1 MTVLENVERLLRK
14 GKERRGTSKSA
25 SIKVPEK
32 EKQEDLS
39 ECFSIEQEDLSECFS
54 IETPIRPP
62 KTVSGEYEKST
73 SEDAGILNFQPE
85 PHAPFEQEQTYD
97 VDAFQKNDRTVEK
110 ILTPPPDL
118 KKALTQIP
126 QSLKEA
132 FKEILNGELV
142 GVWPIG
148 SDCLRK

>member
-1 MTVLENVERLLRK
+1 LTVLENVERLLRK

-25 SIKVPEK
+25 SMKVPEK
-32 EKQEDLS
+32 EKEEDLS
-39 ECFSIEQEDLSECFS
+39 ECF
-54 IETPIRPP
+54 PIKVPAKST
-62 KTVSGEYEKST
+62 KTISDKYEKNPA
-73 SEDAGILNFQPE
+73 EDTDVLNFQPE
-85 PHAPFEQEQTYD
+85 PHAPFEQEPTYD

-110 ILTPPPDL
+110 LLTPPPDF
-118 KKALTQIP
+118 KKALMQIP
-126 QSLKEA
+126 QPLKEA

>member
-1 MTVLENVERLLRK
+1 MRQQSGVKQKEASNDVSVE
-14 GKERRGTSKSA
+14 
-25 SIKVPEK
+25 VCEK
-32 EKQEDLS
+32 HEEEDLS
-39 ECFSIEQEDLSECFS
+39 ECFP

-85 PHAPFEQEQTYD
+85 PHAPFEQEPTYD

-110 ILTPPPDL
+110 LLTPPPDF
-118 KKALTQIP
+118 KKALAQIP
-126 QSLKEA
+126 QPLKEA

-148 SDCLRK
+148 SDYLRK

>member
-1 MTVLENVERLLRK
+1 MTVLENVERLRQQSGVK
-14 GKERRGTSKSA
+14 QKEA
-25 SIKVPEK
+25 SNDVSVGVSE
-32 EKQEDLS
+32 EDKAEEHS
-39 ECFSIEQEDLSECFS
+39 ECFSIKVPIKST
-54 IETPIRPP
+54 ET
-62 KTVSGEYEKST
+62 TSDEYEKKP
-73 SEDAGILNFQPE
+73 SEDTDVLNFQPE

-110 ILTPPPDL
+110 ILTPPPDF
-118 KKALTQIP
+118 KKALAQTP

>member
-1 MTVLENVERLLRK
+1 MTVLENVKRLLHSDEKRPK
-14 GKERRGTSKSA
+14 AANNVSVEVSEKAEAKDSSECFP
-25 SIKVPEK
+25 IKVPAK
-32 EKQEDLS
+32 S
-39 ECFSIEQEDLSECFS
+39 E
-54 IETPIRPP
+54 
-62 KTVSGEYEKST
+62 EYEKNT
-73 SEDAGILNFQPE
+73 PKDADGLNFQPE
-85 PHAPFEQEQTYD
+85 PHAPFEQEPTYD

-110 ILTPPPDL
+110 ILTPPPDF

-126 QSLKEA
+126 QPLQEA

>member
-1 MTVLENVERLLRK
+1 MLTVLENAERLLPEGK
-14 GKERRGTSKSA
+14 GWKETTKNVSVEVSEKDEAEEPSECFP
-25 SIKVPEK
+25 IKVPAK
-32 EKQEDLS
+32 PT
-39 ECFSIEQEDLSECFS
+39 
-54 IETPIRPP
+54 ETISD
-62 KTVSGEYEKST
+62 KYEKNVSK
-73 SEDAGILNFQPE
+73 DASILSFQAE
-85 PHAPFEQEQTYD
+85 PHAPFEQEPTYD

-110 ILTPPPDL
+110 ILTPPPDF
-118 KKALTQIP
+118 KKTLAQIP

>member
-25 SIKVPEK
+25 SMKVPEE
-32 EKQEDLS
+32 EKQEDPS
-39 ECFSIEQEDLSECFS
+39 ECF
-54 IETPIRPP
+54 PIKVPTKSTEIVPDER
-62 KTVSGEYEKST
+62 EKST
-73 SEDAGILNFQPE
+73 SEDTDVLNFQPE

-97 VDAFQKNDRTVEK
+97 IDAFQKSDRTVEK
-110 ILTPPPDL
+110 LLTPPPNFKRSL
-118 KKALTQIP
+118 AQIP
-126 QSLKEA
+126 QPLKEA

>member
-1 MTVLENVERLLRK
+1 MTVLENVGRLLQSGVK
-14 GKERRGTSKSA
+14 QQEASNDVSVEVSEKDEAEESSECFPIKASIKPPKTISDKYEKSA
-25 SIKVPEK
+25 SA
-32 EKQEDLS
+32 
-39 ECFSIEQEDLSECFS
+39 
-54 IETPIRPP
+54 
-62 KTVSGEYEKST
+62 
-73 SEDAGILNFQPE
+73 DAGVLNFQPE
-85 PHAPFEQEQTYD
+85 PHAPFEQEPTYD

-110 ILTPPPDL
+110 ILTPPPNF

-126 QSLKEA
+126 QPLKEA

>member
-1 MTVLENVERLLRK
+1 MTVLEHVKRLLRGNREQREALK
-14 GKERRGTSKSA
+14 NSSVE
-25 SIKVPEK
+25 VPEK
-32 EKQEDLS
+32 DEKEEPS
-39 ECFSIEQEDLSECFS
+39 ECFPIKVSAKPT
-54 IETPIRPP
+54 ETIADEHP
-62 KTVSGEYEKST
+62 KNP
-73 SEDAGILNFQPE
+73 SEDTDSLNFQAE
-85 PHAPFEQEQTYD
+85 PHAPFEQEPTYD

-110 ILTPPPDL
+110 ILTPPPNF

-126 QSLKEA
+126 QPLKKA